1 MHKQFANKKAF
12 LTAENETL
20 KNNVQN
26 LEDKYNLNNKMIDE
40 LKGNTITTENSYR
53 VTEKSLELKLR
64 ENSELLLNMKNE
76 VSNEHN
82 KFLEMKSS

>member
-1 MHKQFANKKAF
+1 MHKQFANKEAF

-20 KNNVQN
+20 KNNLQN
-26 LEDKYNLNNKMIDE
+26 LEYKYSSNNKIIDD
-40 LKGNTITTENSYR
+40 LKDNNVIAENNYR
-53 VTEKSLELKLR
+53 STEKSLELKLR
-64 ENSELLLNMKNE
+64 ENSELLLNMQNG

>member
-1 MHKQFANKKAF
+1 MHKQFANKEAL

-20 KNNVQN
+20 KNNLQN
-26 LEDKYNLNNKMIDE
+26 LEYKYSSNNKIIDD
-40 LKGNTITTENSYR
+40 LKDNTITAENNYR
-53 VTEKSLELKLR
+53 STEKSLELKLR
-64 ENSELLLNMKNE
+64 ENSELLLNMQNE